1 MAETVAG
8 FIEHIAHA
16 PHVRLALAVSQRDG
30 LVVHSAGEEVKEAAT
45 VAALF
50 ASLYR
55 RAAAVARAQN
65 GGETRFIRFEASGG
79 DVLASA
85 VGTLLLVVIV
95 RMGANLGRM
104 RLELLRAK
112 EIKQ

>member
-1 MAETVAG
+1 MPETVSG
-8 FIEHIAHA
+8 FIERMAHA

-30 LVVHSAGEEVKEAAT
+30 LVVHSAGQDVKDAAT

-55 RAAAVARAQN
+55 RAAAVARANN
-65 GGETRFIRFEASGG
+65 GGETQFVRFEASGG

-85 VGTLLLVVIV
+85 AGALVLVVIV

-112 EIKQ
+112 EMKQ